1 MRKQEEKEIIK
12 LSETSLGVNDIHFH
26 NIFHFLVEIDD
37 RNSPLQAQPDTFIHN
52 RLYSLELSFYQL
64 IFFIK
69 SITFILLKI
78 SYKKATF
85 MIVVIV
91 LSGNQSSRLQETNTR
106 NKYCEQLELRNQL
119 G

>member
-52 RLYSLELSFYQL
+52 RLYSLEL
-64 IFFIK
+64 FIK

-91 LSGNQSSRLQETNTR
+91 LSSNQSSRLQETNTR